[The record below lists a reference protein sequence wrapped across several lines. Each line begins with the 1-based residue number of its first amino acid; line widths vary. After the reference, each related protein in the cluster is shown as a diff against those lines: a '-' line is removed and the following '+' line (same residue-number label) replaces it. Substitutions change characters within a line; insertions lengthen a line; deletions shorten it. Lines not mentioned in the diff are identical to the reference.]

1 MDHISIK
8 ILLNQGTTTERTR
21 ITNSNALRTK
31 TLPGWRASRQGE
43 FLKEQGCQPSHCAAD
58 FTGQRWLKSEAQH
71 GIFPTWVL
79 VTNCW
84 LERMWVEY

>member
-58 FTGQRWLKSEAQH
+58 LQANVGLNQRHNMAFSQ
-71 GIFPTWVL
+71 PV
-79 VTNCW
+79 
-84 LERMWVEY
+84 MVEPRG